1 MPPSNPVEDCLH
13 AGLAGLGWCMVSW
26 LIGVL
31 LLVLEYARRWGVHNN
46 NSNNSSN
53 PDTAASSSSRHGG
66 GGGGPPWLTFAPFWI
81 GDALALLVLARVVSK
96 VASVRFAAPTRNRG
110 ARRIDGR
117 VRSSSSLND
126 LSGHGSGHSSSNH
139 GGGASFIP
147 VTLDYF
153 PLLQR
158 VVVTAIGVFVVLV
171 LLTVEQVLVCC
182 RWGRVAGD
190 TGVPSAMAIA
200 APLLV
205 LEVFC
210 LVRVTLIRTQG
221 WLSGTT

>member
-13 AGLAGLGWCMVSW
+13 AGLTGLGWCIVSW

-31 LLVLEYARRWGVHNN
+31 LLVLEYARRWGAHRH
-46 NSNNSSN
+46 
-53 PDTAASSSSRHGG
+53 PDTASGSQRGG
-66 GGGGPPWLTFAPFWI
+66 GSPPWLIFAPFWI
-81 GDALALLVLARVVSK
+81 GDVLALLVLARIISK

-117 VRSSSSLND
+117 DRSSGSLND
-126 LSGHGSGHSSSNH
+126 LSGHGSNHSSAH
-139 GGGASFIP
+139 GGGTSFTP

-158 VVVTAIGVFVVLV
+158 VVVTAIGVFLLLMVLM
-171 LLTVEQVLVCC
+171 VEQVLVCC
-182 RWGRVAGD
+182 RWGREAGEP
-190 TGVPSAMAIA
+190 GVPSALAIA

-205 LEVFC
+205 LEIFC
-210 LVRVTLIRTQG
+210 LARVAAIRTQG
-221 WLSGTT
+221 WLSGIT